1 MESLATTLVNSRKEK
16 VPIGSLLGVD
26 EMILPQDL
34 DFALEHQ
41 KYSRQPLGEILVR
54 MGALECED
62 LDRVLELQNR
72 SLSL

>member
-1 MESLATTLVNSRKEK
+1 MESLATTLVNSSKEK
-16 VPIGSLLGVD
+16 VPIGSLLVVD
-26 EMILPQDL
+26 EVILPQDL

-54 MGALECED
+54 MGALEYED